1 MLNDIGAVEMD
12 ILDQCSTV
20 LAVENNMLL
29 LSRWAA
35 ALDHHSNGIWWPL
48 GRVRE
53 IRRDEE
59 GFAFMDNVIHDLVAL
74 PDAYLNVAFELI
86 EILLRIDKMKIV
98 ARVWTGDHHDK
109 KITTVIKVL
118 IAHRR
123 LEEVPIFFN
132 PTV

>member
-1 MLNDIGAVEMD
+1 MRN
-12 ILDQCSTV
+12 
-20 LAVENNMLL
+20 
-29 LSRWAA
+29 
-35 ALDHHSNGIWWPL
+35 
-48 GRVRE
+48 
-53 IRRDEE
+53 IRRNEKR
-59 GFAFMDNVIHDLVAL
+59 FALAHNMIDNVIAFADSHFD
-74 PDAYLNVAFELI
+74 VAFELI

>member
-1 MLNDIGAVEMD
+1 
-12 ILDQCSTV
+12 
-20 LAVENNMLL
+20 MLL

-35 ALDHHSNGIWWPL
+35 ALDHDTDSVWRALRRMRYVG
-48 GRVRE
+48 
-53 IRRDEE
+53 RDEE
-59 GFAFMDNVIHDLVAL
+59 GFAFVHNVIHDLVAL
-74 PDAYLNVAFELI
+74 PDAYLDIAFELI